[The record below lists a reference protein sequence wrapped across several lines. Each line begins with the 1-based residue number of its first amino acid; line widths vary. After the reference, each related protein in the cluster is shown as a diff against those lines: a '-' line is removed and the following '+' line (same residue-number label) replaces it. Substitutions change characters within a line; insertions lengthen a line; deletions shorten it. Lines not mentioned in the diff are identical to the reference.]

1 MNGYAPEFVNGYAPE
16 FSELSILCSQ
26 PKSEKVIKSGK
37 KQYPGNLSESTEKPD
52 LAAVTLWKIELPT
65 ENRAIL
71 LLAAADC
78 DLAVLFFIEG
88 FVGHTGV

>member
-1 MNGYAPEFVNGYAPE
+1 MISVKSVGD
-16 FSELSILCSQ
+16 LLCSQ

-52 LAAVTLWKIELPT
+52 SAAVTLEEIELPT
-65 ENRAIL
+65 GNRAIL

-78 DLAVLFFIEG
+78 GLAVLFFIEG